1 MKMEN
6 KYNLTR
12 EQNVFIAKRNI
23 VDYIWKSANL
33 EGIGVTYP
41 ETQAIYDGG
50 IVNGLTVDNIIA
62 INNLKYAWEFI
73 LENKDIKS
81 DYNTLCYIHKLTVDK
96 LVLEQNLGKL
106 RTTPVNI
113 GGTTWKPDFPIES
126 KIKEELEELLS
137 EQDKTTTEIAIEVM
151 LYIMRRQMFI
161 DGNKRVAMLFA
172 NKIMIDNGNGIISIA
187 QDKQAEFYEKLIK
200 YYESGN
206 MDNLKIWIYENCID
220 GINLNNQ

>member
-1 MKMEN
+1 MQD

-41 ETQAIYDGG
+41 ETQTIYDGG

-62 INNLKYAWEFI
+62 INNLKYAWQFI
-73 LENKDIKS
+73 LEQDDTKYDFNV
-81 DYNTLCYIHKLTVDK
+81 LCHIHKLVADK
-96 LVLEQNLGKL
+96 LVLDQELGRI

-113 GGTTWKPDFPIES
+113 GGTTWKSQFPIES
-126 KIKEELEELLS
+126 QIKEELATILNQPL
-137 EQDKTTTEIAIEVM
+137 KTKTEIAVEMM
-151 LYIMRRQMFI
+151 LFIMRRQMFI

-172 NKIMIDNGNGIISIA
+172 NKIMIDNGCGIITVA
-187 QDKQAEFYEKLIK
+187 QDDQKTFYEKLIA
-200 YYESGN
+200 YYESG
-206 MDNLKIWIYENCID
+206 DIEDLKSWIYDHCID
-220 GINLNNQ
+220 GINF

>member
-1 MKMEN
+1 MNN
-6 KYNLTR
+6 KFNLTR

-62 INNLKYAWEFI
+62 ICNLKNAWQFI
-73 LENKDIKS
+73 LENKDIN
-81 DYNTLCYIHKLTVDK
+81 YNFNVLCHIHKLVADR
-96 LVLEQNLGKL
+96 LVLEQDLGKI

-113 GGTTWKPDFPIES
+113 GGTKWQPQFPIES
-126 KIKEELEELLS
+126 QIIEELNSLLNQ
-137 EQDKTTTEIAIEVM
+137 EDKSKTEIAIEVM

-161 DGNKRVAMLFA
+161 DGNKSVAMLFA
-172 NKIMIDNGNGIISIA
+172 NRIMIDNGCGIISIA
-187 QDKQAEFYEKLIK
+187 QEYQPTFYEKLIK
-200 YYESGN
+200 YYETN
-206 MDNLKIWIYENCID
+206 DMNDLKKWIYDHCID
-220 GINLNNQ
+220 GINL

>member
-1 MKMEN
+1 MEN

-200 YYESGN
+200 YYESGI

-220 GINLNNQ
+220 GINLNNE

>member
-1 MKMEN
+1 MEN

-33 EGIGVTYP
+33 EGIGVTYQ

-200 YYESGN
+200 YYESGI

-220 GINLNNQ
+220 GINLNNE

>member
-1 MKMEN
+1 MEN

-81 DYNTLCYIHKLTVDK
+81 YYNTLCYIHKLTVDK

-172 NKIMIDNGNGIISIA
+172 NKIMIDNGNGIISIV

-220 GINLNNQ
+220 GINLNNE

>member
-1 MKMEN
+1 MNN
-6 KYNLTR
+6 KFNLTR
-12 EQNVFIAKRNI
+12 EQNVFVAKRNI

-62 INNLKYAWEFI
+62 ICNLKNAWQFI
-73 LENKDIKS
+73 LENKDIN
-81 DYNTLCYIHKLTVDK
+81 YNFNVLCHIHKLVADR
-96 LVLEQNLGKL
+96 LVLEQDLGKI

-113 GGTTWKPDFPIES
+113 GGTKWQPQFPIES
-126 KIKEELEELLS
+126 QIIEELNSLLNQ
-137 EQDKTTTEIAIEVM
+137 EDKSKTEIAIEVM

-172 NKIMIDNGNGIISIA
+172 NRIMIDNGCGIISIA
-187 QDKQAEFYEKLIK
+187 QEYQPTFYEKLIK
-200 YYESGN
+200 YYETN
-206 MDNLKIWIYENCID
+206 DMNDLKKWIYDHCID
-220 GINLNNQ
+220 GINL